1 MGLTTSPLI
10 QFFMLQGI
18 PEDTIVL
25 ILMLPIIA
33 TFIAF
38 LRQVVGIKAFGIYT
52 PLIITFAFL
61 ATNGLR
67 YGIAIF
73 LVIIFTGMLMRFMLK
88 PFRLLYL
95 PRVAIML
102 TVVALSILF
111 FLFIGG
117 TMKRTGLASVS
128 IFPIVIMITLVEKF
142 VSVQIEKGDKTALI
156 LAFETLIISIVGF
169 YIASW
174 ESLQSALLAYPW
186 AIFLTIPINVVIGK
200 WTGLRVSE
208 YIRFRNILK
217 KI

>member
-1 MGLTTSPLI
+1 METTISPI
-10 QFFMLQGI
+10 IKFFILQGV
-18 PEDTIVL
+18 PMETIIL
-25 ILMLPIIA
+25 ILMLPLIA

-73 LVIIFTGMLMRFMLK
+73 LVILFLGMLMRFMLK

-102 TVVALSILF
+102 TVVALFILLFLF
-111 FLFIGG
+111 FGG
-117 TMKRTGLASVS
+117 VIQRTGLASVS

-142 VSVQIEKGDKTALI
+142 VSVQIEKGDRTALI
-156 LAFETLIISIVGF
+156 LAFETLIISIIGF

-174 ESLQSALLAYPW
+174 GTLRTMLLSYPW
-186 AIFLTIPINVVIGK
+186 LILLTIPINIIIGK
-200 WTGLRVSE
+200 WTGLRISE

-217 KI
+217 KL